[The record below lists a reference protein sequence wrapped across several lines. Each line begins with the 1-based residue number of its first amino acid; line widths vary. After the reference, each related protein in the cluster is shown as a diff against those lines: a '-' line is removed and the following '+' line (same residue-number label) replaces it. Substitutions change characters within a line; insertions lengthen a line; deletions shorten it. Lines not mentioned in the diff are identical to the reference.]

1 MKNLILSIGLVCIGV
16 SFAAPARAFD
26 GHGNLG
32 FIPYGLYQPYGI
44 RYSTSVRTPPYFA
57 TNPPVYYGSRYARPY
72 GISPFASPPL
82 VSAPASYQARPAAE
96 FVRPITPILGPPIC
110 NPYVSDLGATEQLPA
125 PPAMVTE
132 PHDNE
137 ERAQA
142 ISIVGAIQF
151 NPFVNVN
158 EIASERS
165 ATRVAR

>member
-1 MKNLILSIGLVCIGV
+1 MKNLILSVGLVLVGV
-16 SFAAPARAFD
+16 SSAAPAKAFD
-26 GHGNLG
+26 GQGNLG

-96 FVRPITPILGPPIC
+96 FVRPVAPILGPPVC
-110 NPYVSDLGATEQLPA
+110 NPYVSELGATEQSAGSQVSATGLKGTA
-125 PPAMVTE
+125 
-132 PHDNE
+132 DL
-137 ERAQA
+137 AQTVSTMG
-142 ISIVGAIQF
+142 SIQM
-151 NPFVNVN
+151 NPFVTGN

-165 ATRVAR
+165 AKRVAR